1 MNNDKPQSDKQTKDN
16 NKQKAPKK
24 KNFLDG
30 KKCIK
35 DPMEFFE
42 DEE

>member
-1 MNNDKPQSDKQTKDN
+1 MNNNKPQSDKQTKEN
-16 NKQKAPKK
+16 NKQQEK
-24 KNFLDG
+24 KNKFLER